1 MTVRITTAI
10 KILAVNFND
19 KKSIF
24 DMLYYNNVIIYYLIR
39 VLQRFYVEKVLK
51 VLLKVRNKLTCRPQS
66 CRYVDAVVNK
76 RHSTNERA

>member
-24 DMLYYNNVIIYYLIR
+24 DMLYYNNIIIYYLIS
-39 VLQRFYVEKVLK
+39 VLQRFYNEKVLK
-51 VLLKVRNKLTCRPQS
+51 FS
-66 CRYVDAVVNK
+66 
-76 RHSTNERA
+76 